1 GHVERV
7 VMRLEWPGGGAT
19 RNRMHHR
26 RLDLGEI
33 VRVEERAQEADQPA
47 ADLEDAPRLRVDD
60 QIDVTLPDL
69 QLRIDDAV
77 PLLRQRAERLHEQ
90 PELGR
95 IDRQLARVRL
105 EELAAR
111 GEDVA
116 DVPLLEVGVERL
128 AQPLALHENL
138 DLPRAVLELHEARL
152 AHHALREHAA
162 RHADLDALALE
173 DLGRV
178 RTVRGD
184 ELAAERVAAKVVR
197 KSLAAL
203 AQPREL
209 RAPLPDQP
217 ILVLLP

>member
-1 GHVERV
+1 
-7 VMRLEWPGGGAT
+7 
-19 RNRMHHR
+19 
-26 RLDLGEI
+26 
-33 VRVEERAQEADQPA
+33 
-47 ADLEDAPRLRVDD
+47 
-60 QIDVTLPDL
+60 
-69 QLRIDDAV
+69 
-77 PLLRQRAERLHEQ
+77 
-90 PELGR
+90 
-95 IDRQLARVRL
+95 
-105 EELAAR
+105 
-111 GEDVA
+111 
-116 DVPLLEVGVERL
+116 
-128 AQPLALHENL
+128 
-138 DLPRAVLELHEARL
+138 RL

-217 ILVLLP
+217 ILVLLPVAHPLTVRLTLQALLQARLEELVDVAVEDRVRLAHLDAGPQILHARLIEHVRADLAAPADVRLAFLDQRGLLAPFLLLELVELRLEL